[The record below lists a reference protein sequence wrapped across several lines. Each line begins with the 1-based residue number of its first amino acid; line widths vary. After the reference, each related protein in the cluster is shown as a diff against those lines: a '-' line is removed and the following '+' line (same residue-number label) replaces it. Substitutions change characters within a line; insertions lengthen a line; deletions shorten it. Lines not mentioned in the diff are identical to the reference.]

1 MTFIED
7 FLSVIIIIVFPL
19 LMMVITL
26 MVTAHY
32 EKMAKHYF
40 EENERLAKRYN
51 RLVKEFELYKH
62 YIEENEKSTQ

>member
-51 RLVKEFELYKH
+51 RLAKEFELYKR